1 MTQKL
6 WSATNKEKIT
16 SNLYD
21 YEKFLSENYNYKI
34 TKNYSKL
41 LDWSIKNK

>member
-21 YEKFLSENYNYKI
+21 YEKFLSENYNFAKI
-34 TKNYSKL
+34 LK
-41 LDWSIKNK
+41 DNKWEVLFNLF